1 MGATNR
7 GRTTSRTTGERND
20 SASAAD
26 VDASIVER
34 LDRADLRYTSSRK
47 AIAAALRAAGG
58 PVTLPELL
66 DLVPDLAMSSAY
78 RNLSLLERAGV
89 VRRLVT
95 GDDHSRYE
103 LAESL
108 TEHHHHLICQKCG
121 LVRDVTLADPIES
134 ALDQAFDDV
143 AAREGFTLASHA
155 IDLYGLCPDCT

>member
-1 MGATNR
+1 MGGMETGSTAR
-7 GRTTSRTTGERND
+7 GRDAPS
-20 SASAAD
+20 

-34 LDRADLRYTSSRK
+34 LGRAELRYTAGRQ
-47 AIAAALRAAGG
+47 AIVRGLRAAAG

-66 DLVPDLAMSSAY
+66 DMVPDLATSSTY
-78 RNLSLLERAGV
+78 RNLSLLESAGV

-121 LVRDVTLADPIES
+121 LVRDVTLADPLES
-134 ALDQAFDDV
+134 ALDDAFDEV
-143 AAREGFTLASHA
+143 AANEGFALTSHA
-155 IDLYGLCPDCT
+155 IDIYGLCPDCAQTQT

>member
-1 MGATNR
+1 MVG
-7 GRTTSRTTGERND
+7 ND
-20 SASAAD
+20 SVRSETGRATKDAQA
-26 VDASIVER
+26 VDKSIVER
-34 LDRADLRYTSSRK
+34 LDRADLRYTPGRR
-47 AIAAALRAAGG
+47 AIVRALRAAAG

-66 DLVPDLAMSSAY
+66 GLAQDLATSSAY
-78 RNLSLLERAGV
+78 RNLSLLESAGV

-121 LVRDVTLADPIES
+121 LVRDVTLADPLEL
-134 ALDQAFDDV
+134 ALDDAFDDV

-155 IDLYGLCPDCT
+155 IDIYGLCPDCA